1 MKKATAMLLVL
12 LSLSGC
18 GGGDDETVEQ
28 LLQRYES
35 MESCS
40 MEAVVCCEYFDERR
54 EYTLHCDYN
63 AGGESIITVL
73 KPAGLQGISI
83 RFDGEKRQVLYE
95 DIVLD
100 AGTVGESRLSPVE
113 ILPRMMDAVK
123 NGWLL
128 EENAEQMDGEPLRR
142 MTFEVEEN
150 GAKQYWTLLFDEKTG
165 CPMTAELSE
174 DSRLIFTIE
183 FTKFKI
189 NDIIK
194 KRETE

>member
-1 MKKATAMLLVL
+1 MKKVMAMLLAL
-12 LSLSGC
+12 LSLCGC
-18 GGGDDETVEQ
+18 GGGEETAED

-40 MEAVVCCEYFDERR
+40 MEAVVSCEYFDERR
-54 EYTLHCDYN
+54 EYTLRCDYN
-63 AGGESIITVL
+63 AEGESTVTVL
-73 KPAGLQGISI
+73 KPVGLQGISI

-100 AGTVGESRLSPVE
+100 AGTIGESRLSPVE

-128 EENAEQMDGEPLRR
+128 EENTEEMNGEALWR

-150 GAKQYWTLLFDEKTG
+150 GVKQYWTLLFDEKTG
-165 CPMTAELSE
+165 IPLAAELTE
-174 DSRLIFTIE
+174 DSRLFFTME
-183 FTKFKI
+183 FTNFKI
-189 NDIIK
+189 NDIINQSK
-194 KRETE
+194 TE